1 MRIFS
6 FLPIVISSL
15 LAAAHFYRSGF
26 LLVAAMSLF
35 LPLLMIVRHRFVPR
49 LLTFFLLLCGMEWL
63 RTLYVLAGRYQEA
76 SLSTTRLIVILV
88 TVSLI
93 TILSPLVFR
102 TSAMRRRYQPEQAT
116 ER

>member
-1 MRIFS
+1 MRILI
-6 FLPIVISSL
+6 FLPVVISSL

-26 LLVAAMSLF
+26 LTVAAVSLF
-35 LPLLMIVRHRFVPR
+35 LPFIMVARHRLVPR
-49 LLTFFLLLCGMEWL
+49 LLTFFLLLSGLEWL
-63 RTLYVLAGRYQEA
+63 RTLYVLTGRYQEA
-76 SLSTTRLIVILV
+76 GLSTTRLTVILV

-102 TSAMRRRYQPEQAT
+102 IDIMRRRYQPERST